1 MRIKKFTARTLK
13 EATDQMRNELGPEA
27 IVLGTRTIAK
37 SNGLGLFSRELYEV
51 TGAIDDPAPARSG
64 SYGSR
69 RGAPPFD
76 RYLEN
81 SSPIVDPSAHLA
93 ELKRIAERFDGRR
106 GQGAVGRRQLVEPA
120 AESAGMTELRNEMQA
135 MQGALREISDQ
146 IRHAK
151 TPELPDPLRELYT
164 TLLEQEVD
172 EGLARQMVLAVNDAL
187 NPEQRRS
194 REITRDALLKI
205 MARMIRVPGDIK
217 ARRRKTKIV
226 ALVGPTGVGKTT
238 TIAKLA
244 AIHKL
249 LHRKNVALIS
259 TDTYRI
265 GAIEQLRTFASIA
278 DIPMD
283 VVYKPSEVTGALK
296 KFRDRDIVFVDTVG
310 RSHRSKKE
318 VAELGRFVQSADP
331 DEVHLVLSAS
341 TSPRAINEIIRQF
354 SVVKPNRLLF
364 TKLDE
369 AVTLGP
375 LFSVVNKQHMPV
387 GYVTTGQTV
396 PDDILAMEPAQFA
409 SMVYSGATAHA

>member
-1 MRIKKFTARTLK
+1 MRIRKFTARTLK
-13 EATDQMRNELGPEA
+13 EATDQMRNELGPDA
-27 IVLGTRTIAK
+27 IILGTRTLSKGSA
-37 SNGLGLFSRELYEV
+37 LGLFGRAMYEV
-51 TGAIDDPAPARSG
+51 TGAIDEPATAS

-69 RGAPPFD
+69 RMAAPFD
-76 RYLEN
+76 RYLDN
-81 SSPIVDPSAHLA
+81 ASPLVDPSAHLA
-93 ELKRIAERFDGRR
+93 ELKKIAERFNNRR
-106 GQGAVGRRQLVEPA
+106 GQGPAGRRQLVEPVG
-120 AESAGMTELRNEMQA
+120 ESAGMTELRSEMQA
-135 MQGALREISDQ
+135 MQGALREISDH

-151 TPELPDPLRELYT
+151 APDLPDALRELYT

-172 EGLARQMVLAVNDAL
+172 EALARQMVLAVNDAL
-187 NPEQRRS
+187 SPEQRQS
-194 REITRDALLKI
+194 REITRDTLLKV
-205 MARMIRVPGDIK
+205 MARLIRVPGELK

-249 LHRKNVALIS
+249 LHRKNVGLIS

-283 VVYKPSEVTGALK
+283 VVYKPSEVAGALK

-341 TSPRAINEIIRQF
+341 TSARAINEIIRQF
-354 SVVKPNRLLF
+354 GIVKPNRLLF

-375 LFSVVNKQHMPV
+375 LFSVVNKQHIPV
-387 GYVTTGQTV
+387 AYVTTGQTV
-396 PDDILAMEPAQFA
+396 PDDILAIEPDQFA
-409 SMVYSGATAHA
+409 SMVYTGAAAHA